1 MVYCPFARVRAST
14 FCLSVYRLS
23 FGKLSTIYIGS
34 HDYQHVT
41 FGHVSSSDCASGYIQ
56 ASTPCISTTLQIFMG
71 DAAQGGEIL
80 LLLGRCKGPDKRSII
95 YCLGILPTIG
105 AYVASR
111 LAWWTWHTSLN
122 RDLPEHVACVFATS
136 INMKRN

>member
-1 MVYCPFARVRAST
+1 MYCPFARVQAST

-56 ASTPCISTTLQIFMG
+56 ASTPCISTTLPNMKLLKTKYSEYGHDSTIMALVSPRQMC
-71 DAAQGGEIL
+71 L
-80 LLLGRCKGPDKRSII
+80 LLLKMQTVQVSVWEVCATPGAVYYDISGGCNLEVPSFNKKDLSI
-95 YCLGILPTIG
+95 
-105 AYVASR
+105 V
-111 LAWWTWHTSLN
+111 
-122 RDLPEHVACVFATS
+122 
-136 INMKRN
+136 